1 MPKYYLDSQLINMY
15 YNQPLGFQEDPDI
28 STIKHYIS
36 IINSFINVQKL
47 HQLES
52 LHYYMYQVFILDYT
66 QMIKNIID
74 SPDFIYNSIITNEI
88 TTYNEEKVK
97 LIEAQKN
104 IKLLENEN
112 KKCLLAKDKYKTL
125 ILANMTQIFPTEI
138 LENIAYQLTSKKRS
152 AKKQPTNWYNFC
164 KQRKNANLNYKD
176 NSEIWKSL
184 NYATKNKYKN
194 PYYKHF

>member
-1 MPKYYLDSQLINMY
+1 MY
-15 YNQPLGFQEDPDI
+15 YESNI
-28 STIKHYIS
+28 SDNDDKFNVIKHYIS

-74 SPDFIYNSIITNEI
+74 SPDFIYNSIITNEV

-104 IKLLENEN
+104 ITLLENEK
-112 KKCLLAKDKYKTL
+112 KKCLLAKNKYKTL

-152 AKKQPTNWYNFC
+152 AKKKKEDITGIIFVS
-164 KQRKNANLNYKD
+164 NAKMQ
-176 NSEIWKSL
+176 
-184 NYATKNKYKN
+184 T
-194 PYYKHF
+194 

>member
-1 MPKYYLDSQLINMY
+1 MPKYYLDSELINMY
-15 YNQPLGFQEDPDI
+15 YESNILDNDDKFNV
-28 STIKHYIS
+28 IKHYIS

-97 LIEAQKN
+97 LIKAQNN

-152 AKKQPTNWYNFC
+152 TKKKPTNWHNFC
-164 KQRKNANLNYKD
+164 KQRKNANLNYKN